1 MPIHPQPQK
10 KKKKKKRKKKALY
23 LPNNSMENFNLKF
36 KNRGKKIHVTLFFN
50 NRWAGFFG
58 GDLTGYQYQH
68 KNGVPGSLSNTR

>member
-1 MPIHPQPQK
+1 
-10 KKKKKKRKKKALY
+10 
-23 LPNNSMENFNLKF
+23 MENFNLKF